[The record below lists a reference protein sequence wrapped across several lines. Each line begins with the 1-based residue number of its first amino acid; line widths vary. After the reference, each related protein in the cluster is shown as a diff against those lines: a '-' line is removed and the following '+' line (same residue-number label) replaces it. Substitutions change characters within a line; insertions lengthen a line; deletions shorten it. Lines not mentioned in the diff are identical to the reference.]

1 MTQRDLCSGIRRQ
14 RDNTQAY
21 VHTQTYRERQRH
33 RLREIH
39 TERNTTHL
47 GAYSHP
53 LKQGE
58 L

>member
-39 TERNTTHL
+39 TERKEF
-47 GAYSHP
+47 P
-53 LKQGE
+53 LWPSG
-58 L
+58 